1 MECKSYTILTHNT
14 PFLGGNATFMLT
26 KKQKR
31 TEKNQAPSPGKT
43 LFLVVHQSGVCKRHL
58 KGTAY
63 MNTRRQEWS
72 FQLNHWVA
80 VWGPSK
86 CMMHYAGLES
96 HKESTCFKKHWG
108 VWWISL
114 SKCTKNLLGYVLQL
128 RALISPYNARLRKW
142 VGLPSSHPPFP
153 LHRETN

>member
-1 MECKSYTILTHNT
+1 MKHLVLPITNFFGETLTTTPPKIEVICFQIVLHSCFIHFQFNEFTLHNMNIQGFTLTLLVLNTYNDVGGLYTLIVECKSYTILTHNT

-43 LFLVVHQSGVCKRHL
+43 LFLVVNQSGVCKRHL

-72 FQLNHWVA
+72 FQLNH
-80 VWGPSK
+80 
-86 CMMHYAGLES
+86 
-96 HKESTCFKKHWG
+96 
-108 VWWISL
+108 
-114 SKCTKNLLGYVLQL
+114 
-128 RALISPYNARLRKW
+128 
-142 VGLPSSHPPFP
+142 
-153 LHRETN
+153 